1 MCSRWWA
8 WSRRQARRGSRI
20 PLLLLAVVAAAL
32 AAGGAC
38 ASGGTVAQDDMAA
51 ADSAAHA
58 AAIREVLSDQAEAWN
73 RGDIEGFMEG
83 YARTDS
89 LSFASGGNVRRG
101 WRSTLEAY
109 RRGYPDREA
118 MGTLTFSDLDVR
130 VLSSE
135 WALVLGRWHLER
147 GGEMSDPGGVFT
159 LVLQR
164 RAAGWRVLHDHT
176 SSGDS

>member
-1 MCSRWWA
+1 M
-8 WSRRQARRGSRI
+8 
-20 PLLLLAVVAAAL
+20 
-32 AAGGAC
+32 
-38 ASGGTVAQDDMAA
+38 
-51 ADSAAHA
+51 
-58 AAIREVLSDQAEAWN
+58 LSDQAEAWN
-73 RGDIEGFMEG
+73 RGDIDEFMEG

-109 RRGYPDREA
+109 RVGYPDREA

-147 GGEMSDPGGVFT
+147 EGGLSDPGGVFT

-164 RAAGWRVLHDHT
+164 RPAGWRVLHDHT
-176 SSGDS
+176 SSS

>member
-1 MCSRWWA
+1 MCSRWSA
-8 WSRRQARRGSRI
+8 WSRRQARRGLRI
-20 PLLLLAVVAAAL
+20 LLLPLALVAVAL

-38 ASGGTVAQDDMAA
+38 ASGGTVARGDAAA
-51 ADSAAHA
+51 ADSAANA
-58 AAIREVLSDQAEAWN
+58 AAIRQVLSDQAVAWN

-101 WRSTLEAY
+101 WQSTLEAY
-109 RRGYPDREA
+109 RRGYPDRQA

-130 VLSSE
+130 VLSAE

-147 GGEMSDPGGVFT
+147 EGELSDLGGIFT
-159 LVLQR
+159 LVLQKR
-164 RAAGWRVLHDHT
+164 PAGWRVLHDHT
-176 SSGDS
+176 SSP